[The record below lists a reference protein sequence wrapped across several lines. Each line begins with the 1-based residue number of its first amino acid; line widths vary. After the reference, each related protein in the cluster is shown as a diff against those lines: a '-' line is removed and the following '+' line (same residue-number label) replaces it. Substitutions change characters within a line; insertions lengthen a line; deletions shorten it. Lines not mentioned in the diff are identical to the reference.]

1 MSPKNTGFG
10 NQARYDAV
18 IGNTLYIHSIVF
30 VRFKCIGMYTR
41 FFLIAF
47 LITALLVIRTPA
59 LHSQQLPSDAVS
71 PSHIVWLKA
80 GTDPVLLQRHLQAV
94 HGEQTERPEH
104 LGFGLYLLRHDLDPA
119 GLAALRA
126 QPYIRYAGI
135 NRQAS
140 LRGIRPNDPE
150 YGNQWHHE
158 LLGSERAWEISTGG
172 KTVDGHT
179 ITVAVMDAGFERT
192 HEDIQPSLWINAAE
206 IPDDGID
213 NDNNGYIDDFDSYN
227 PRQDNGAV
235 PVHIHGQSVAGYIGA
250 RGNNGLGVS
259 GLSWEAELM
268 LLAPTLQ
275 EADIIRGF
283 HFLYDWRHRFNVS
296 GGQDG
301 AYIPAVN
308 MSLGFD
314 DVFPQD
320 IPWMCPLIDSLHEV
334 GILVVAAGPNAAVDV
349 GVVGDMPCLCPNANI
364 ICVTNTTRDD
374 NLVSNAAISKTF
386 VHLSAPGFQ
395 SYTTRLGQYGLFSG
409 TSAAAPM
416 VTGAIGLLA
425 ALPCD
430 STRQLI
436 FDNPRKAASILRQ
449 AILEGVVPVRDLK
462 DLTVTGGRLS
472 LWSEKGIGA
481 VPALAN
487 LCGSAEGPVAILDL
501 RPNPADQMVTVYL
514 RSPGTSPF
522 PVRVYNM
529 LGQLLWE
536 QRFEP
541 ESFEPKLLDIPVAHW
556 PAGMYVVTAGNG
568 KALQSARL
576 LIHH

>member
-1 MSPKNTGFG
+1 
-10 NQARYDAV
+10 
-18 IGNTLYIHSIVF
+18 
-30 VRFKCIGMYTR
+30 MYTR
-41 FFLIAF
+41 FALIAF
-47 LITALLVIRTPA
+47 LVAALLQFQPLA
-59 LHSQQLPSDAVS
+59 LHSQNGQPEEESS
-71 PSHIVWLKA
+71 SHIVWLEA
-80 GTDPVLLQRHLQAV
+80 GTDPALLQRYLLAAQGEHTLQ
-94 HGEQTERPEH
+94 PEH
-104 LGFGLYLLRHDLDPA
+104 LGFGLYLIRADLDPA
-119 GLAALRA
+119 DLAALRV
-126 QPYIRYAGI
+126 QPFVTYAGL

-140 LRGIRPNDPE
+140 LRGNRPNDPE

-158 LLGSERAWEISTGG
+158 LLGSERAWAISTGG
-172 KTVDGHT
+172 KTLDGHT

-192 HEDIQPSLWINAAE
+192 HEDIQPSLWINPAE

-213 NDNNGYIDDFDSYN
+213 NDNNGYIDDYDSYN
-227 PRQDNGAV
+227 PRQNSGAV

-250 RGNNGLGVS
+250 RGNNGLGVT
-259 GLSWEAELM
+259 GLSWEVALM

-283 HFLYDWRHRFNVS
+283 HFLYDWRRRFNVS
-296 GGQDG
+296 QGLDG
-301 AYIPAVN
+301 AYIPVVN

-314 DVFPQD
+314 DIFPQD
-320 IPWMCPLIDSLHEV
+320 MPWMCPLIDSLHDV
-334 GILVVAAGPNAAVDV
+334 GILVVAASPNAAVDI
-349 GVVGDMPCLCPNANI
+349 GVVGDMPCVCPNANI

-416 VTGAIGLLA
+416 VAGAIGLMA

-436 FDNPRKAASILRQ
+436 FNDPRRAASILRQ
-449 AILEGVVPVRDLK
+449 AILEGVVPLKDLK

-487 LCGSAEGPVAILDL
+487 LCGSAEGPIAILGL
-501 RPNPADQMVTVYL
+501 RPNPADQMVTVLL
-514 RSPGTSPF
+514 RSPGSTPL
-522 PVRVYNM
+522 PVRVYNI

-536 QRFEP
+536 QQFEP
-541 ESFEPKLLDIPVAHW
+541 ESFEPKLIEISVAHW